1 MAGKVI
7 PYDTRCPVVDAFRR
21 HKDADEAAD
30 MFGVSRREVYRLDE
44 TERETGD
51 LHTHMDQR
59 GRKPKLTPEQ
69 LAQIKTKL
77 QETPDIT
84 INDLIDQLKLPISES
99 RLSRIVRQQGFRLKK
114 KVIHAS
120 EQERPRCAGEAD
132 KLH

>member
-84 INDLIDQLKLPISES
+84 INDLITS
-99 RLSRIVRQQGFRLKK
+99 LSCRSVNP
-114 KVIHAS
+114 V
-120 EQERPRCAGEAD
+120 
-132 KLH
+132 